1 MSEKTMSTS
10 KERDFSDNSFKKGI
24 IIKNINNNYLK
35 KLEKSDDNIFNYSN
49 NDLLNENIK
58 LSPMINPVPC
68 FTVKNDNS
76 QKDDITPQNTFYS
89 NLNKRMNIN
98 ISFNSKEED
107 KKEKTKI
114 LNKNL
119 KKAINNNINNN
130 RYFRQFSPDYELN
143 PNQIN
148 SYNNKNK
155 YINNKINYEIFL
167 SSKKKLINNI
177 NKKKINNSKNII
189 TGIKK
194 HKFLNHLYFSTD
206 NFYESNLLEEKIAE
220 KKEQKKE
227 KIKLLGQKINIATMK
242 IEILQNYKKNKNIN
256 TIKKKIE
263 YNKIYCNNDLKRLKD
278 NYYSNINFHLNQIV
292 YMKIKLLKF
301 QESYINIEQ
310 HNEEIKKE
318 ELNFKINKLELI
330 AKILFLKKKLND
342 LDSKKTDINNETHLL
357 DDSFEEKTIN
367 DVSFNDFNNLR
378 ETMLMGSNL
387 GNLNIIN
394 DKNIAENKIIKMNK
408 HQINFFKAK
417 FFQNGKE
424 GK

>member
-89 NLNKRMNIN
+89 NLNKHMNIN
-98 ISFNSKEED
+98 ISFNSKEDD

-143 PNQIN
+143 SNQIN
-148 SYNNKNK
+148 SYSNKNK
-155 YINNKINYEIFL
+155 CMNNNINYEIFL

-227 KIKLLGQKINIATMK
+227 KIKLLGQKINIAKMK

-278 NYYSNINFHLNQIV
+278 NYYSNINSHLNQIK

-301 QESYINIEQ
+301 QECYIKIEQ

-318 ELNFKINKLELI
+318 KLILKIKKLELI
-330 AKILFLKKKLND
+330 ERILFLKKKLND
-342 LDSKKTDINNETHLL
+342 LNSKKTDINNETHLL

-378 ETMLMGSNL
+378 ETMLMGNNF
-387 GNLNIIN
+387 GNLSFLKDNNFI
-394 DKNIAENKIIKMNK
+394 ENKIIKMNK